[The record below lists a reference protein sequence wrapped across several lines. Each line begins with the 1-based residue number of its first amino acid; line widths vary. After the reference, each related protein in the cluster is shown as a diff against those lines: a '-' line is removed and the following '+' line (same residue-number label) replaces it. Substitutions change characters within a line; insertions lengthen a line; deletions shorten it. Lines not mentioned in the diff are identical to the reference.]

1 MVIICAANLA
11 YGLDP
16 WTYPQSAIPE
26 FRLPKIPYLK
36 STDSGHTLCHSAPR
50 IIDIPIVESSIDPPV
65 VTVTRQE
72 EGLWSDGSNKIRT
85 LEQHFP
91 EPESL
96 NWLDHTTG
104 ECEVLILN
112 PTPDQ
117 AEAPLS
123 RNHSREDKTHAYPY
137 PAKGLSAIFS
147 NINTD
152 EFQTDYIQVSN
163 ASAII
168 YDHGGEQ
175 QKLNSNTVTLLR
187 WQESDAI
194 LALYANNGVPGMI
207 VYEDHIFNTDLPEIN
222 ALVRPWHH
230 AQLSIHEE
238 DLTWQIDDQK
248 DPYFS
253 YLRQI
258 LGSSWVIYR
267 YTDNQG
273 RVVYVLINAAGVH
286 YSISQDQLMSRLS
299 MFYQNMLEIL
309 LPEYFGGPLPAGGG
323 IPSETWQAEHRLVP
337 DAVLYRL
344 ARIVSEYR
352 SGKPLISDITEY
364 PVRKTPRVGE
374 QKKGSRKKVKKK
386 KKKNEENPGTY
397 NPVADL
403 SSPKAVTENRAEA
416 TPSTSSAEP
425 APRKKKLQRLDIKD
439 ISELKA
445 KIHTLKISTFSVW
458 AHMLSEKPRDKIE
471 VMFYQAIQALGAAAS
486 IVSLK
491 NIKRMLKDDGK
502 RSDNFAE
509 LKISQTIHEKYKDN
523 ISEMTTKK
531 SMEVFSE
538 ALEKALEAKVP
549 SDYRSA
555 ALDAFCSEALPK
567 SIVFP
572 MHQNLLD
579 LHKGGESF
587 VLPYITVVSKGLN
600 SLAKTY
606 YQYLTVIKEL
616 PESRHDKIKVK
627 HTAAMLLSLLFLNQ
641 AHFFL
646 CKSQFV
652 ESLTSDGIDCRLEI
666 TIPFAEL
673 LSLCGHICSGRRATL
688 QFEFSDSD
696 GTPFENC
703 LSETLQPKLECM
715 GIIEKHPLTRSVLL
729 ADMFDIYWREVIRK
743 MITEQKLTEENA
755 AIIVT
760 GFLGCIEIFSAR
772 SELSIA
778 DNFFTQLDQ
787 CKQIGP
793 SLIELLTTD
802 DKLRSRL
809 VEAMEFYSQ
818 YLSKVVATDE
828 CIPDEP
834 KSKDTQ
840 AAYSQIKKTA
850 SFLEAIRTPFT
861 GKNRA
866 RLDEIISKLNRDYQK
881 TVSQRESVSLDLKEK
896 EDEEL
901 KQKKE
906 KDEAVRL
913 IGERAQRQ
921 KIYKAYIERKR
932 KEACKEETEQG
943 LESTCIEPV
952 ESSNWQLIMEEAAKL
967 LTEGSF
973 SKAVDTISEPAYNED
988 DATLRF
994 VSLSELA
1001 LIHID
1006 RLGAI
1011 TRPLTLTRKRMDRF
1025 ESIVANINRSTL
1037 EELIRKHDI
1046 SVSNTPEI
1054 LKLITDEDIKIYDRK
1069 SRFVYYDD
1077 VQEFIR
1083 TIIANKE
1090 SIKELASMISNLL
1103 DSFHAF
1109 TTFEKPNIEEETL
1122 QAMTP
1127 IMLEAIDVYKAD
1139 TEWLEGRTQRM
1150 AEVLDKVKEINKL
1163 IGIYGHQ
1170 ESTYGLKSEPTLI
1183 NKICAELKFKITVY
1197 KDIFDKLQLFL
1208 NKR

>member
-72 EGLWSDGSNKIRT
+72 EGLWSDGNNKIRA

-123 RNHSREDKTHAYPY
+123 RNHSRENKTLAHPY

-194 LALYANNGVPGMI
+194 LALYANNGVPGLI

-222 ALVRPWHH
+222 ALVRPWHY

-253 YLRQI
+253 YLRQV

-344 ARIVSEYR
+344 ARIVSEYGF
-352 SGKPLISDITEY
+352 GKPFISDITEY
-364 PVRKTPRVGE
+364 PVRKTPRVSE
-374 QKKGSRKKVKKK
+374 QKKGSPKKV
-386 KKKNEENPGTY
+386 KKKNEENPGAY
-397 NPVADL
+397 NPVADT
-403 SSPKAVTENRAEA
+403 SSPNAVAENRAEA
-416 TPSTSSAEP
+416 TPSTSRIEQT
-425 APRKKKLQRLDIKD
+425 PRKNKLQHLSIKNV
-439 ISELKA
+439 SELTDM
-445 KIHTLKISTFSVW
+445 IETLKHSTFSVW
-458 AHMLSEKPRDKIE
+458 RHMLSEKPQDTIE
-471 VMFYQAIQALGAAAS
+471 HMFCQTNLALCSAAS
-486 IVSLK
+486 IASLK
-491 NIKRMLKDDGK
+491 NIKRIFGYDGKTLGNFVESKIRKMRQSKYINYIEVTQSEKTFEELLEPVLKDIVSPD
-502 RSDNFAE
+502 
-509 LKISQTIHEKYKDN
+509 
-523 ISEMTTKK
+523 
-531 SMEVFSE
+531 V
-538 ALEKALEAKVP
+538 
-549 SDYRSA
+549 RSA
-555 ALDAFCSEALPK
+555 AIGAFHSEVLPRSILLPLDEN
-567 SIVFP
+567 VR
-572 MHQNLLD
+572 D
-579 LHKGGESF
+579 LIKECGESF
-587 VLPYITVVSKGLN
+587 VLPYLTVVSKGL
-600 SLAKTY
+600 SFLAKNY
-606 YQYLTVIKEL
+606 HNYLTVIKDV
-616 PESRHDKIKVK
+616 PESHHGRIKVK
-627 HTAAMLLSLLFLNQ
+627 HTAAMVLLLAFMSDD
-641 AHFFL
+641 HFFL
-646 CKSQFV
+646 CKPQFV
-652 ESLTSDGIDCRLEI
+652 EPLTSDGIDCRLEI
-666 TIPFAEL
+666 AIPFAEL
-673 LSLCGHICSGRRATL
+673 LSLCGHICSGRRAKL

-696 GTPFENC
+696 GPPFESS
-703 LSETLQPKLECM
+703 LSEVIQPQLV
-715 GIIEKHPLTRSVLL
+715 EKHPLIRSVLL
-729 ADMFDIYWREVIRK
+729 AGVFCGYWQEVISK
-743 MITEQKLTEENA
+743 MITEQKLTGKNA

-760 GFLGCIEIFSAR
+760 GLLGCIEIYSAGNEQR
-772 SELSIA
+772 IA
-778 DNFFTQLDQ
+778 DDIFTQLHH

-818 YLSKVVATDE
+818 YLEKVVAADK

-834 KSKDTQ
+834 KSKYTQ
-840 AAYSQIKKTA
+840 VAYLQIKNIA
-850 SFLEAIRTPFT
+850 SFLETIRTPFT

-866 RLDEIISKLNRDYQK
+866 RLDEIISKLNRNYQE

-906 KDEAVRL
+906 KDEAFRL
-913 IGERAQRQ
+913 VGERAQRQ

-943 LESTCIEPV
+943 LESTCIEPA

-994 VSLSELA
+994 MSLSELA
-1001 LIHID
+1001 LIHIQ

-1011 TRPLTLTRKRMDRF
+1011 TRPLTSARRRMDRF

-1054 LKLITDEDIKIYDRK
+1054 LKLITDEDIKIYDRE

-1083 TIIANKE
+1083 IIIANKE
-1090 SIKELASMISNLL
+1090 SIEELASMISNLL